1 MSTFLTLQQ
10 ELGAQ
15 VGLDPT
21 VSDDATLLK
30 RWLNMSQQMIFQNWN
45 WPFLRAS
52 TPLVVQTV
60 VDVTGT
66 AAVTNGNTIFTDSS
80 LLIGSGDIGKY
91 IQFDGTQDWFRI
103 TSFSGPNFPTLEVGY
118 TGTTDSTAD
127 YTLRK
132 VYYSTSSSVDRIV
145 SIRQSVTP
153 YQLLEVSKEGFEQFE
168 PFSDETGSP
177 RTFRMA
183 GYDSSGYP
191 QFILFP
197 TPDTVLNLY
206 IDYLRVATDMSADA
220 DVSIIPAK
228 WHTTVLMQGAKCHAF
243 DFLDDTR
250 SKDAWK
256 LFGALLEEMKNNY
269 QNSVALHRVMRAI
282 DEQPASSFPQL
293 PSNYPEVH

>member
-1 MSTFLTLQQ
+1 
-10 ELGAQ
+10 
-15 VGLDPT
+15 
-21 VSDDATLLK
+21 
-30 RWLNMSQQMIFQNWN
+30 
-45 WPFLRAS
+45 
-52 TPLVVQTV
+52 
-60 VDVTGT
+60 
-66 AAVTNGNTIFTDSS
+66 
-80 LLIGSGDIGKY
+80 
-91 IQFDGTQDWFRI
+91 
-103 TSFSGPNFPTLEVGY
+103 
-118 TGTTDSTAD
+118 
-127 YTLRK
+127 
-132 VYYSTSSSVDRIV
+132 
-145 SIRQSVTP
+145 
-153 YQLLEVSKEGFEQFE
+153 
-168 PFSDETGSP
+168 
-177 RTFRMA
+177 MA